1 MLGENIKI
9 LRKQKG
15 YSQNTLAEQ
24 LNVVRQTISKWE
36 QGLSVPDADMLER
49 MANLF
54 EVPVSMLLGSSI
66 QEEQESPDMNEVAKQ
81 LSVLNEHIAKQSRFR
96 KKLLKTLLI
105 VFVLIPVAV
114 IILTIT
120 SIIAFRAVKSNI
132 STEETYTAK
141 IRCTLDGEEY
151 LYEVTYN
158 DQYRILSAGGDAWIA
173 NHVQVEQY
181 NDANVLIAQ
190 IEDYFMMRDGTVK
203 VTREEPWEWE

>member
-190 IEDYFMMRDGTVK
+190 IEDFFMMRDGTVK